1 MHLPQ
6 RLLLTELAPGKCIA
20 AWACIVT
27 SLFEL
32 RNTVAPLIEL
42 RSVTKYFGGGRERVT
57 AVDNVSLTVEP
68 GEIVCLVGESGCGK
82 STTGRMAAG
91 LLPISAGQVLFHGK
105 DLATMSADEHQ
116 EYRRA
121 VQIVHQDPYASLN
134 PTQTIRQIITAPLL
148 RHNKVKDKAH
158 AERRAREILEIV
170 DLTPV
175 QDFMDKYPHQL
186 SGGQRQR
193 VSVARSLTVEPKFI
207 VADEAVSMVDVSI
220 RVSLLNMLSRLKN
233 EFNVT
238 FLFITHDLALAKYF
252 AWQGRIVVMYLG
264 RIMEEGPTA
273 RLITDPRHPY
283 TQALLSAVPEADPEL
298 AQRKRQ
304 IELRSAE
311 IPSLLNLPKGCTF
324 HPRCP
329 YSVPGQCDR
338 AIPPLEPIAAGGTVA
353 CPVRKAESI
362 ALVV

>member
-1 MHLPQ
+1 M
-6 RLLLTELAPGKCIA
+6 T
-20 AWACIVT
+20 
-27 SLFEL
+27 
-32 RNTVAPLIEL
+32 PLIEL
-42 RSVTKYFGGGRERVT
+42 QNVTKYFGRGRERVT
-57 AVDNVSLTVEP
+57 AVDNIALAVNP

-82 STTGRMAAG
+82 STTGRMVAG
-91 LLPISAGQVLFHGK
+91 LLPISEGQVSFRGK
-105 DLATMSADEHQ
+105 DLARMSGQEFQ

-148 RHNKVKDKAH
+148 RHRKVKDNAH
-158 AERRAREILEIV
+158 AEQRAQELLEIV
-170 DLTPV
+170 DLTPAR
-175 QDFMDKYPHQL
+175 DFLDKFPHQL

-233 EFNVT
+233 EFDVT

-264 RIMEEGPTA
+264 RIVEEGPTE
-273 RLITDPRHPY
+273 RVITDPRHPY
-283 TQALLSAVPEADPEL
+283 TQALLAAVPEADPEL
-298 AQRKRQ
+298 VRHKRQ

-311 IPSLLNLPKGCTF
+311 IPSLLHLPSGCTF

-329 YSVPGQCDR
+329 YAVPGVCDKSV
-338 AIPPLEPIAAGGTVA
+338 PPLELIPEGGRVA

-362 ALVV
+362 QLLV

>member
-1 MHLPQ
+1 M
-6 RLLLTELAPGKCIA
+6 T
-20 AWACIVT
+20 
-27 SLFEL
+27 
-32 RNTVAPLIEL
+32 PLIEL
-42 RSVTKYFGGGRERVT
+42 RNVSKFFGHGRERVT
-57 AVDNVSLTVEP
+57 AVDAISLAVEP

-91 LLPISAGQVLFHGK
+91 LLPVSTGQVLFNGK
-105 DLATMSADEHQ
+105 DIAHMNRDELQ
-116 EYRRA
+116 TYRRA

-148 RHNKVKDKAH
+148 HHKKVKDRIQ
-158 AERRAREILEIV
+158 AEKRARELLEIV

-175 QDFMDKYPHQL
+175 HDFMDKYPHQL

-193 VSVARSLTVEPKFI
+193 VSVARALTVEPKFI

-233 EFNVT
+233 EFDVT

-264 RIMEEGPTA
+264 RMVEQGPTP
-273 RLITDPRHPY
+273 RLITDARHPY
-283 TQALLSAVPEADPEL
+283 TQALLAAVPEADPEL
-298 AQRKRQ
+298 ARHKRQ
-304 IELRSAE
+304 IELRGAE
-311 IPSLLNLPKGCTF
+311 IPSLLHLPPGCTF

-329 YSVPGQCDR
+329 YIVEGQCDVQV
-338 AIPPLEPIAAGGTVA
+338 PPLESIREGGSVA
-353 CPVRKAESI
+353 CPVRKNESI
-362 ALVV
+362 QLVV

>member
-1 MHLPQ
+1 M
-6 RLLLTELAPGKCIA
+6 T
-20 AWACIVT
+20 
-27 SLFEL
+27 
-32 RNTVAPLIEL
+32 PLIEL
-42 RSVTKYFGGGRERVT
+42 KNVTKYFGRGRERVT
-57 AVDNVSLTVEP
+57 AVDNIALAVNP

-82 STTGRMAAG
+82 STTGRMVAG
-91 LLPISAGQVLFHGK
+91 LLPISDGQVSFRGK
-105 DLATMSADEHQ
+105 DLARMSSQEFQ

-134 PTQTIRQIITAPLL
+134 PTQSVRQIITAPLL
-148 RHNKVKDKAH
+148 RHGKVKDNAQAK
-158 AERRAREILEIV
+158 RRAQELLEIV
-170 DLTPV
+170 DLTPAPE
-175 QDFMDKYPHQL
+175 FLDKYPHQL

-233 EFNVT
+233 EFDVT

-264 RIMEEGPTA
+264 RIVEEGPTE
-273 RLITDPRHPY
+273 RVITDPRHPY
-283 TQALLSAVPEADPEL
+283 TQALLAAVPEADPEL
-298 AQRKRQ
+298 VRHKRQ

-311 IPSLLNLPKGCTF
+311 RPSLLHLPSGCTF

-329 YSVPGQCDR
+329 YAVPGLCDKSV
-338 AIPPLEPIAAGGTVA
+338 PPLEAINEGGRVA
-353 CPVRKAESI
+353 CPVRKGESI
-362 ALVV
+362 QLLV

>member
-1 MHLPQ
+1 M
-6 RLLLTELAPGKCIA
+6 T
-20 AWACIVT
+20 
-27 SLFEL
+27 
-32 RNTVAPLIEL
+32 PLIEL
-42 RSVTKYFGGGRERVT
+42 KNVTKYFGRGRERVT
-57 AVDNVSLTVEP
+57 AVDNIALAVNP

-82 STTGRMAAG
+82 STTGRMVAG
-91 LLPISAGQVLFHGK
+91 LLPISAGEISFRGK
-105 DLATMSADEHQ
+105 DLTRMSGQEFQ

-148 RHNKVKDKAH
+148 RHRKVKDNAH
-158 AERRAREILEIV
+158 AERRAQELLEIV
-170 DLTPV
+170 DLTPAR
-175 QDFMDKYPHQL
+175 DFLDKFPHQL

-193 VSVARSLTVEPKFI
+193 VSVARALTVEPKFI

-233 EFNVT
+233 EFDVT

-264 RIMEEGPTA
+264 RIVEEGPTE
-273 RLITDPRHPY
+273 RVITDPRHPY
-283 TQALLSAVPEADPEL
+283 TQALLAAVPEADPEL
-298 AQRKRQ
+298 VRHKRQ

-311 IPSLLNLPKGCTF
+311 IPSLLHLPSGCTF

-329 YSVPGQCDR
+329 YAVPGVCDN
-338 AIPPLEPIAAGGTVA
+338 AVPPLEEIKEGGRVA

-362 ALVV
+362 QLLV